1 MRYYILD
8 EKQPLGFLEVSKDEY
23 IALFG
28 DENIRT
34 YVSAVYQ
41 GEILIDDVPAE
52 LRASVQTVVDN
63 RINRWGL
70 YENIEDTPIESER
83 NMATEEVANEN

>member
-23 IALFG
+23 VALFG
-28 DENIRT
+28 DETIRT

-41 GEILIDDVPAE
+41 GEIHIDDVPAE
-52 LRASVQTVVDN
+52 LKASVQAVVDN
-63 RINRWGL
+63 RINRWGVYVSNL
-70 YENIEDTPIESER
+70 
-83 NMATEEVANEN
+83 